1 MIIACIKC
9 DKKFDIDS
17 NLIPDAGRLIQC
29 GSCNHKWFFT
39 KQNINKIP
47 DPVQV
52 DNKEKFQLLDDNA
65 KFERNAEINIDKK
78 VIKSSKSLNRK
89 KKRKIK
95 ILNLFIV
102 FIISLAGIIII
113 LDTFKS
119 PLNNIIPN
127 IEFLLYNLYETFR
140 DIILFIKDLI

>member
-17 NLIPDAGRLIQC
+17 NLIPDGGRLIQC

-47 DPVQV
+47 DPVKI
-52 DNKEKFQLLDDNA
+52 DNKEKFQLLDDNS
-65 KFERNAEINIDKK
+65 KFERNAEINTDKK
-78 VIKSSKSLNRK
+78 IFKSSKNLNRK
-89 KKRKIK
+89 NKKKIK

-140 DIILFIKDLI
+140 DITLFIKDLI